1 MFKSDTVSVVF
12 PIFVVFNYNAM
23 EEINKKEEKDLLKE
37 ILDRLETIELGQARR
52 RDTFTLQEA
61 AKYVGLKAPALYKLC
76 KDREITYSKPSKQIY
91 FKKKD
96 LDEYLNRN
104 TVPSFSALEALAS
117 NHVISSM

>member
-1 MFKSDTVSVVF
+1 MSFYLF
-12 PIFVVFNYNAM
+12 LLYFNYNAM
-23 EEINKKEEKDLLKE
+23 EENNKKEEKELLKE
-37 ILDRLETIELGQARR
+37 ILDRLETIELEQVRR

-104 TVPSFSALEALAS
+104 TVPSFSELEAFAS
-117 NHVISSM
+117 NHVISKM